1 MVILSNSWTKWSI
14 NFHFQ
19 FILGASGAFKRATT
33 SNGNGYLFLLSN
45 FFINQVGQNRRI
57 KLIHQPMKSIQVP
70 PMCIALKCIFN
81 LKLFYILVSTYLLPA
96 ITEFI
101 PVPFVV
107 FKCELSHCLK
117 ITQNVS
123 FAFSNFS
130 ISTNFCPCIV
140 TCLVTLF

>member
-33 SNGNGYLFLLSN
+33 SDGNGYLFLLSI

-70 PMCIALKCIFN
+70 PMCIALICIFK
-81 LKLFYILVSTYLLPA
+81 LKSFYILVYLLSD
-96 ITEFI
+96 TQRSFLYLLWS
-101 PVPFVV
+101 
-107 FKCELSHCLK
+107 LSARSHIVWKLLK
-117 ITQNVS
+117 MS
-123 FAFSNFS
+123 HLNFLNFD
-130 ISTNFCPCIV
+130 ISTNFCP
-140 TCLVTLF
+140 LW